1 MKKKDVRIGMIVAM
15 KVSGNVVPV
24 KVVGIRT
31 VSGFYGRD
39 KTIYACVNQ
48 KTGRDCKAE
57 SAAKFRYEIKPK
69 TELVHTTETIPFNE
83 AECGGSFD
91 GMSVSSD
98 ADSGL

>member
-1 MKKKDVRIGMIVAM
+1 MKKKQIEVGKIYAM

-31 VSGFYGRD
+31 VSGYNGRD

-57 SAAKFRYEIKPK
+57 SAAKFRYEIKEDKRPDP
-69 TELVHTTETIPFNE
+69 LSN
-83 AECGGSFD
+83 G
-91 GMSVSSD
+91 
-98 ADSGL
+98 ADVIEYHGV

>member
-1 MKKKDVRIGMIVAM
+1 MIVAM

-31 VSGFYGRD
+31 VSGFNGRD

-57 SAAKFRYEIKPK
+57 SAAKFRYEIK
-69 TELVHTTETIPFNE
+69 FNE
-83 AECGGSFD
+83 QPATLPMVKPEETLPELYGHRCYSSKVALSAAEIH
-91 GMSVSSD
+91 SSPP
-98 ADSGL
+98 